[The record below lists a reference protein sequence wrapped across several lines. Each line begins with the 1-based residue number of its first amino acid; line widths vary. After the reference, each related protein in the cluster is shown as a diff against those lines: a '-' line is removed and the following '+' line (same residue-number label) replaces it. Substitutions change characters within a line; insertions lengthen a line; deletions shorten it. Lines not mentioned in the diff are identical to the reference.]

1 MIEYDLPTSVTV
13 AGEDYAVRTDF
24 RAILDI
30 IVALQDPDLTD
41 EDRAAVALGIF
52 YEDAIPAD
60 LQEALN
66 RCFWF
71 ISGGDAAESS
81 KPGPRLVDWEK
92 DFRWI
97 VAPINRMIGRDI
109 RGMPMHW
116 WTFLSYYF
124 EIGDCTFSQIVR
136 IRSARAKGKPLDK
149 ADREWLRAN
158 ADLVALDQQYT
169 REDEDILKAW
179 TKGGGMSGNK

>member
-60 LQEALN
+60 LQEKQ
-66 RCFWF
+66 
-71 ISGGDAAESS
+71 SD
-81 KPGPRLVDWEK
+81 KPAPRLVDWEK

-97 VAPINRMIGRDI
+97 ASPISHMLGHDLRAVK
-109 RGMPMHW
+109 MHW
-116 WTFLSYYF
+116 WTFLSFYY
-124 EIGDCTFSQIVR
+124 EIGDCTFAQIVR
-136 IRSARAKGKPLDK
+136 IRSAKAQGKKLDK
-149 ADREWLRAN
+149 ADREWLRKN
-158 ADLVALDQQYT
+158 EDLVYIEQKYSQEEESLLEQ
-169 REDEDILKAW
+169 W
-179 TKGGGMSGNK
+179 TKGGGINAE

>member
-71 ISGGDAAESS
+71 ISGGGEEKQSD
-81 KPGPRLVDWEK
+81 KPAPRLVDWEK

-97 VAPINRMIGRDI
+97 ASPISRMLGHDLRAVK
-109 RGMPMHW
+109 MHW
-116 WTFLSYYF
+116 WTFLAYYY
-124 EIGDCTFSQIVR
+124 EIGDCTFAQIVR
-136 IRSARAKGKPLDK
+136 VRSAKVQGKKLDK
-149 ADREWLRAN
+149 ADREWLRKN
-158 ADLVALDQQYT
+158 EDLVYIEQKYSQEEENLLEQ
-169 REDEDILKAW
+169 W
-179 TKGGGMSGNK
+179 TKGGGIDAE